1 MLVTSA
7 KSNISFGRALNSKEL
22 RQFSDVRERAKKA
35 AGQTGKSIFIV
46 HDTCLPQSACKNT
59 GVSSLSSQDT
69 LDFLAYMKPYLGF
82 NTLEI
87 LPAGE
92 LKNENGFYCA
102 YAGSSLSLGNH
113 LINPELLTKKDF
125 GEILTQEEYDSIVK
139 SNMIAEKDSL
149 VNYPNV
155 VDKNSAQESALRKA
169 FARFQTLGDDAKIKQ
184 DFKRFVSKNNDWLE
198 PKAIYQILSDEN
210 SGLDFTCWSEIDRR
224 LYDST
229 FSAETRAKRIT
240 EILNTNPNEADFYKF
255 KQFLADGHLAIG
267 RKNLNNLGIKLTGD
281 CPIGFSRDEIWAYPD
296 AFSKEYQIGDLDWY
310 ATALNYE
317 TIKDPQSS
325 SAQLLKRKVQLH
337 AKRYDGIRFDVGWAY
352 VVPKLNRADGT
363 SSIKYLGDDVLSF
376 IENAVKEIKGED
388 YDLKNLIYEFQG
400 GEIFSGTS
408 LIPPVQKRVGIFDSV
423 YMKDTQYELWGSNNA
438 LERRG
443 FRPYVMGV
451 GNHDAQPLRQIANGV
466 PDIQIDGEVHKTNAL
481 DALAKILKLDKK
493 SLENPVQFAKA
504 KWAEPMM
511 AENNMMFYMDV
522 FGREERF
529 NMHGEN
535 RIVHPWKNFAYKI
548 PANYQEAYHRA
559 IQEGYGF
566 NIMDSLEKVFAAKG
580 LDKTQP
586 ELYSKIVKFRNIL
599 NEDGFAPIVK
609 SNKCIKPLVIAA
621 IVTCAAALAISK
633 IFIKNKK
640 QTDNNAIRNT
650 PAQNTTPA
658 PQNPTLNL
666 QNMND
671 FLNKTKSNIS

>member
-22 RQFSDVRERAKKA
+22 RQFSDVREKAKKA

-113 LINPELLTKKDF
+113 QINPELLTKKDF

-169 FARFQTLGDDAKIKQ
+169 FARFQTLGDDTKIKQ
-184 DFKRFVSKNNDWLE
+184 DFKRFVSENNDWLE

-255 KQFLADGHLAIG
+255 KQFLADEHLAIG
-267 RKNLNNLGIKLTGD
+267 RKNLNNLGVKLTGD

-586 ELYSKIVKFRNIL
+586 ELYSEIVRFRNIL

-609 SNKCIKPLVIAA
+609 SNKYIKPLVIAA

-633 IFIKNKK
+633 IFIKNEK
-640 QTDNNAIRNT
+640 QTDNNAIKNT

>member
-1 MLVTSA
+1 VLVTSA
-7 KSNISFGRALNSKEL
+7 KSNISFCRALNSKEL

-113 LINPELLTKKDF
+113 QINPELLTKKDF

-169 FARFQTLGDDAKIKQ
+169 FARFQTLGDDTKIKQ
-184 DFKRFVSKNNDWLE
+184 DFKRFVSENNDWLE

-255 KQFLADGHLAIG
+255 KQFLADEHLAIG

-586 ELYSKIVKFRNIL
+586 ELYSEIVRFRNIL

-609 SNKCIKPLVIAA
+609 SNKYIKPLVIAA

-633 IFIKNKK
+633 IFIKNEK
-640 QTDNNAIRNT
+640 QTDNNAIKNT

>member
-22 RQFSDVRERAKKA
+22 RQFSDVREKAKKA

-113 LINPELLTKKDF
+113 QINPELLTKKDF

-169 FARFQTLGDDAKIKQ
+169 FARFQTLGDDTKIKQ
-184 DFKRFVSKNNDWLE
+184 DFKRFVSENNDWLE

-255 KQFLADGHLAIG
+255 KQFLADEHLAIG
-267 RKNLNNLGIKLTGD
+267 RKNLNNLGVKLTGD

-586 ELYSKIVKFRNIL
+586 ELYSEIVKFRNIL

-609 SNKCIKPLVIAA
+609 SNKYIKPLVIAA

-640 QTDNNAIRNT
+640 QTDNNTMQNT

>member
-22 RQFSDVRERAKKA
+22 RQFSDVREKAKKA

-113 LINPELLTKKDF
+113 QINPELLTKKDF

-169 FARFQTLGDDAKIKQ
+169 FARFQTLGDDTKIKQ

-210 SGLDFTCWSEIDRR
+210 SGLDFNCWSEIDRR

-255 KQFLADGHLAIG
+255 KQFLADEHLAIG

-466 PDIQIDGEVHKTNAL
+466 PDIQIDGEVHKTDAL

-609 SNKCIKPLVIAA
+609 SNKYIKPLVIAA

-640 QTDNNAIRNT
+640 QTDNNTMQNT

-658 PQNPTLNL
+658 PQNPTLNP

>member
-1 MLVTSA
+1 VLVTSA

-113 LINPELLTKKDF
+113 QINPELLTKKDF

-169 FARFQTLGDDAKIKQ
+169 FARFQTLGDDTKIKQ
-184 DFKRFVSKNNDWLE
+184 DFKRFVSENNDWLE

-255 KQFLADGHLAIG
+255 KQFLADEHLAIG

-586 ELYSKIVKFRNIL
+586 ELYSEIVRFRNIL

-609 SNKCIKPLVIAA
+609 SNKYIKPLVIAA

-633 IFIKNKK
+633 IFIKNEK
-640 QTDNNAIRNT
+640 QTDNNAIKNT

>member
-1 MLVTSA
+1 M
-7 KSNISFGRALNSKEL
+7 
-22 RQFSDVRERAKKA
+22 
-35 AGQTGKSIFIV
+35 
-46 HDTCLPQSACKNT
+46 
-59 GVSSLSSQDT
+59 
-69 LDFLAYMKPYLGF
+69 
-82 NTLEI
+82 
-87 LPAGE
+87 
-92 LKNENGFYCA
+92 
-102 YAGSSLSLGNH
+102 
-113 LINPELLTKKDF
+113 
-125 GEILTQEEYDSIVK
+125 
-139 SNMIAEKDSL
+139 
-149 VNYPNV
+149 
-155 VDKNSAQESALRKA
+155 
-169 FARFQTLGDDAKIKQ
+169 
-184 DFKRFVSKNNDWLE
+184 
-198 PKAIYQILSDEN
+198 
-210 SGLDFTCWSEIDRR
+210 
-224 LYDST
+224 
-229 FSAETRAKRIT
+229 
-240 EILNTNPNEADFYKF
+240 
-255 KQFLADGHLAIG
+255 
-267 RKNLNNLGIKLTGD
+267 
-281 CPIGFSRDEIWAYPD
+281 
-296 AFSKEYQIGDLDWY
+296 
-310 ATALNYE
+310 
-317 TIKDPQSS
+317 
-325 SAQLLKRKVQLH
+325 QLH

-586 ELYSKIVKFRNIL
+586 ELYSEIVRFRNIL

-609 SNKCIKPLVIAA
+609 SNKYIKPLVIAA

-633 IFIKNKK
+633 IFIKNEK
-640 QTDNNAIRNT
+640 QTDNNAIKNT